1 MVYRFKN
8 VKYKYFIILI
18 TSIIKYNKFFIC
30 SLSFIPSFTLFIS
43 KYILS
48 FKNSLDGHIF
58 LFYSKHSSFPS
69 THKYFVS
76 HFDFLLHSLLFP
88 IKKKK
93 KSSPFLEQVKSFS
106 QWFGINAI
114 FHKNAIE
121 NRVLTDLAAR
131 RCSNEEFL
139 FRYRFHEPLAKKW
152 FGYGITRCNSRCEST
167 IPASRRR

>member
-1 MVYRFKN
+1 M
-8 VKYKYFIILI
+8 I

-121 NRVLTDLAAR
+121 NRVLTDLAALDDAR
-131 RCSNEEFL
+131 TRSFCFAIDSTNHWQRNGLDTVSRGVIHDAKAQFL
-139 FRYRFHEPLAKKW
+139 RPGDDE
-152 FGYGITRCNSRCEST
+152 
-167 IPASRRR
+167 